1 MDRLSPEQLRYL
13 AEAFRSFEDTKSA
26 FYDDFLVHRLVA
38 LRLLPKEFDRHRP
51 ETREEIRN
59 LTKSYPPTFEQWLW
73 WESWVAEHS
82 GHYAL
87 SAMTVGQLADIG
99 WLNKQFHAFYGPD
112 FDYYGEHARSFED
125 GFEDHYADFLE
136 AVADKRSGRN

>member
-38 LRLLPKEFDRHRP
+38 LKLLPEDLDRRRP
-51 ETREEIRN
+51 ETQEKVRW
-59 LTKSYPPTFEQWLW
+59 LTDNNPPTFEQWLW

-87 SAMTVGQLADIG
+87 SAMTVGQLADFS
-99 WLNKQFHAFYGPD
+99 WFSQQFGNAWGPD
-112 FDYYGEHARSFED
+112 FYDYEREVRDKKG
-125 GFEDHYADFLE
+125 GFAEFLE
-136 AVADKRSGRN
+136 FVADKRSGRN